1 MYMQILGSL
10 IYLGLTRPNISYSVG
25 VMSRYM
31 QNPKKSCLEVVRRI
45 LRYIKCT
52 IDYGL
57 MYKKGES
64 CKLVG
69 YFDDDYA
76 GDHDTRR
83 STTGY
88 MFMLG
93 SGMISWC
100 SKRQPTVSLST
111 TEAEYRTEAMAAQ
124 ESTWLI
130 QLMKDLH
137 QPIDYAMPLY
147 YDNQSAIPLAE
158 NPVFHARTKHMEV
171 HYHFLREKFL
181 QDEILMKQV
190 KTDEQVADLFTKA

>member
-1 MYMQILGSL
+1 MQ
-10 IYLGLTRPNISYSVG
+10 T
-25 VMSRYM
+25 
-31 QNPKKSCLEVVRRI
+31 PKKSHLEVVRRI
-45 LRYIKCT
+45 LRYIKGT

-57 MYKKGES
+57 MCKKGES

-69 YFDDDYA
+69 YCDTDYA

-100 SKRQPTVSLST
+100 SKRQLTVPLST
-111 TEAEYRTEAMAAQ
+111 TEAEYRAAAMAAQ
-124 ESTWLI
+124 ENTWLI
-130 QLMKDLH
+130 QLIKDLH

-147 YDNQSAIPLAE
+147 CDNQSTIRLAE
-158 NPVFHARTKHMEV
+158 NSVFHARTKHVEV
-171 HYHFLREKFL
+171 HYHFLREKVL
-181 QDEILMKQV
+181 QDEILMN
-190 KTDEQVADLFTKA
+190 